1 MNNAINTYEVAF
13 RDQTTGWNVA
23 SNDINGVNQ
32 YKMRPIEV
40 AAQAGDVAE
49 FCAIMKH
56 PSFNASGARPR
67 YFAEIGRV
75 SRGERR
81 DERYLALVPHLKAL
95 DAMSSQQASGM

>member
-13 RDQTTGWNVA
+13 RDQTTGWDVV

-49 FCAIMKH
+49 FCAIMEH
-56 PSFNASGARPR
+56 PSFVASGARPR
-67 YFAEIGRV
+67 YFADVGRG

-81 DERYLALVPHLKAL
+81 DERYLALVPHLKSFDAL
-95 DAMSSQQASGM
+95 ASQQASSV